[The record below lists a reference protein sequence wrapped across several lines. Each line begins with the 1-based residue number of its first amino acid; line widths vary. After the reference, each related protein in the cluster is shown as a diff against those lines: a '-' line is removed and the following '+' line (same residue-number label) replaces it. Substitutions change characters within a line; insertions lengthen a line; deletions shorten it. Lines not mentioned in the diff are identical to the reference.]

1 MKPAH
6 PKPGVLR
13 DSLFDMRMRRVQILV
28 LAVLF
33 RLFKPGPLGYHVVN
47 TTLLR

>member
-13 DSLFDMRMRRVQILV
+13 DSPFAFLI
-28 LAVLF
+28 
-33 RLFKPGPLGYHVVN
+33 RLSKLGPLGYHVVN
-47 TTLLR
+47 TTLLP

>member
-6 PKPGVLR
+6 PY
-13 DSLFDMRMRRVQILV
+13 LV

-33 RLFKPGPLGYHVVN
+33 RLFKLGPLGYHVVN